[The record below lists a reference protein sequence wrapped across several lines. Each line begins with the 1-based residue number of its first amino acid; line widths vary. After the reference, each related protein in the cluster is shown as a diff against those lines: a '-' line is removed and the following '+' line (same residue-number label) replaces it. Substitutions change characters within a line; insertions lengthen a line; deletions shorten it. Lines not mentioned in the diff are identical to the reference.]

1 MSNLLTRLAPAVV
14 QRGDFIL
21 RSGKSSKHYL
31 DIRVAYGDHSL
42 MKDLACEMI
51 PHIDKRTTCLVG
63 YGFGGIPLAT
73 AISLHGGFKL
83 CLVRDKPKE
92 HGKNQQIEGYTPR
105 EEDFLTIPDDVFT
118 TGSSLKE
125 ATRIVQSLGAPIV
138 GYTVVVNREEGDVN
152 SLTAPL
158 KFLYTAKQLI
168 AESDRLA
175 VS

>member
-1 MSNLLTRLAPAVV
+1 MSTLLSRLAPAVV

-21 RSGKSSKHYL
+21 RSGKPSKHYL
-31 DIRVAYGDHSL
+31 DIRIGYGNPDL
-42 MKDLACEMI
+42 MREIASETI
-51 PHIDKRTTCLVG
+51 PLIDKRTTCVVG

-73 AISLHGGFKL
+73 AISLYGGFKL

-92 HGKNQQIEGYTPR
+92 HGRNQQIEGYIPK
-105 EEDFLTIPDDVFT
+105 EGDFLAIPDDVFT

-125 ATRIVQSLGAPIV
+125 ATKIVQSLGAPIV
-138 GYTVVVNREEGDVN
+138 GYTVVVNREEGDIN
-152 SLTAPL
+152 SLAAPL

-175 VS
+175 AS